1 MMPDVFLAKRGGYRP
16 AGEGGPSL
24 GGRRRIAGWCLCLW
38 SMLLAGQLMAAES
51 EGEAAA
57 WQALLD
63 GGHVALMRH
72 ALAPG
77 IGDPSGFRLEA
88 CETQR
93 NLSAD
98 GREQARRIGERFRE
112 RGIEV
117 AGVRS
122 SRWCRCLETARLLG
136 LGEVVPTPSLD
147 SFFRDR
153 GLADDRTRAV
163 RALIRGWDREGA
175 MVLVTHQVNI
185 TALVG
190 GGVGS
195 GEIVVVRPS
204 AEGLDVVGRIR

>member
-1 MMPDVFLAKRGGYRP
+1 
-16 AGEGGPSL
+16 
-24 GGRRRIAGWCLCLW
+24 
-38 SMLLAGQLMAAES
+38 
-51 EGEAAA
+51 
-57 WQALLD
+57 
-63 GGHVALMRH
+63 MRH
-72 ALAPG
+72 SLAPG

-93 NLSAD
+93 NLSAL
-98 GREQARRIGERFRE
+98 GREQARRIGERFRD

-117 AGVRS
+117 AVVRS

-153 GLADDRTRAV
+153 SQADNRTRAV
-163 RALIRGWDREGA
+163 RALISGWDGEGA